1 MTGYATVRLPKQL
14 VDQIDAFLERQNLG
28 YVSRAEIV
36 KDAVRS
42 FLSKMNETQ
51 PYSSEK
57 SKEEKDDAG

>member
-42 FLSKMNETQ
+42 FLSRMNETQ
-51 PYSSEK
+51 PYRSEK

>member
-51 PYSSEK
+51 PYRSEK
-57 SKEEKDDAG
+57 SKEAKDDAG